1 LPAAFPLPELPEDVG
16 VPVAEGDD
24 DAFGLSDE
32 HADKIAAN
40 AITAQHIIAHFLL
53 LFIDV
58 AS

>member
-1 LPAAFPLPELPEDVG
+1 LPELPEDVG

-40 AITAQHIIAHFLL
+40 ATTAQHITVHFLL